1 MAIRESGEDYLE
13 TILILQK
20 RTGFVRSIDVANEL
34 GYSKPSISRAMGIL
48 QSYGYIEVEL
58 GGQIILTESGRD
70 KAESDYGRHLLLRKF
85 LTETLGV
92 SEEVYSARLSACTS
106 CSELSGGVCAKCG
119 CYVELRAVYRRMYCP
134 ADEDR
139 WEELY

>member
-48 QSYGYIEVEL
+48 RSYGYIEVEP

-70 KAESDYGRHLLLRKF
+70 KAESVYARHLLLRKF

-92 SEEVYSARLSACTS
+92 SAENAEEDACRIEHILS
-106 CSELSGGVCAKCG
+106 
-119 CYVELRAVYRRMYCP
+119 
-134 ADEDR
+134 
-139 WEELY
+139 EETYTKLKSFIEKMENE

>member
-34 GYSKPSISRAMGIL
+34 GYSKPSISRAVGIL
-48 QSYGYIEVEL
+48 RSYGYIDVEP
-58 GGQIILTESGRD
+58 GGQIILTEAGKA
-70 KAESDYGRHLLLRKF
+70 KAESVYGRHLVLRKF

-92 SEEVYSARLSACTS
+92 SEENAEEDACRIEHILS
-106 CSELSGGVCAKCG
+106 
-119 CYVELRAVYRRMYCP
+119 
-134 ADEDR
+134 
-139 WEELY
+139 EETYTKLKSFIEKMENQ

>member
-48 QSYGYIEVEL
+48 RSYGYIEVEP
-58 GGQIILTESGRD
+58 GGQILLTESGKD
-70 KAESDYGRHLLLRKF
+70 KAESVYAKHLLLRKF

-92 SEEVYSARLSACTS
+92 SEENAEEDACRIEHILSEETYTKLKS
-106 CSELSGGVCAKCG
+106 FIAK
-119 CYVELRAVYRRMYCP
+119 M
-134 ADEDR
+134 DNQ
-139 WEELY
+139 